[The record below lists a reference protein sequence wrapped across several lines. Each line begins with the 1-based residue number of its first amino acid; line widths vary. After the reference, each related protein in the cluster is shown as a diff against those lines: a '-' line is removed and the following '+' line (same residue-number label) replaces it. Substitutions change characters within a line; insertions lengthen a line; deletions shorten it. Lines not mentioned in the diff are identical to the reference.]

1 MKKLILT
8 LAIGV
13 FFIAFSNAQSTLSVA
28 KKATKT
34 ECATKKGD
42 TVTVYQCPMDCEKGK
57 VYKKEGKCPKCSM
70 ELKAVKK
77 SCADKK
83 AKGCCSGNKTKKSC
97 EGKTKKSCADKKTKS
112 SCAGKTKKSCADK
125 KAKSSCADKKK

>member
-8 LAIGV
+8 LVIGV
-13 FFIAFSNAQSTLSVA
+13 FFVAFGNAQSTLSVA
-28 KKATKT
+28 KKASKA
-34 ECATKKGD
+34 ECATKKEHVA
-42 TVTVYQCPMDCEKGK
+42 TYQCPMDCEKGK
-57 VYKKEGKCPKCSM
+57 VYKEEGKCPKCSM

-83 AKGCCSGNKTKKSC
+83 AKGCCSGKKTKESC
-97 EGKTKKSCADKKTKS
+97 EGKTKKSCADKKAKS

-125 KAKSSCADKKK
+125 KANTDKKE